1 MECKKYEIIED
12 GGRKRIRSLRDF
24 TVQDRHVCVGDL
36 GGYVYD
42 ERTLG
47 QRGGAWIFSGSL
59 EYPGIHVI
67 DEAIVDMGSNEAFAN
82 SARMN
87 RVFIRGNSRIMGM
100 MQFVSSATSEVTQTP
115 AMYEQGYYEG
125 YAGAPFEATAREAT
139 DKVRSKTMVWSA
151 GVGKVIMPNEN
162 YEIMCNKLD
171 EDGVT
176 LATTAW
182 RTGGP
187 DVTIDL
193 SDAPAFVL
201 NVRKKAGGAITPADI
216 TAAGFKI
223 QGSVLSKMDLND
235 VTLSVTY
242 DRAATPGTALKVL
255 HANNLVSVL
264 DTADIR
270 VSYSPTSS
278 SGLCVNCELY
288 RTNAVI
294 GLTPGKYGSLVG
306 TFRDTELITIDPT
319 FLGLYSYA
327 SNRKIMSVSDC
338 KEVVLSSKTQP
349 DLAEFNRQNSELV
362 FRGCN
367 VPMGIFYY
375 DHNPGGNIYEGIDF
389 TKSSEHLGKT
399 LPKQAQTILVS
410 STVEGMYRLYHKADD
425 KVFGMLVQDYAS
437 VENMGYGVL
446 EASYDS
452 VVYSDCVLDGV
463 FNITGCN
470 VFGGTLGGASK
481 VQSTVQDAVVIN
493 GNFRIEGNAQVVD
506 TPLRG
511 TGYIGDNAELKNGN
525 VEGYIY
531 MQDNAKYIPAK
542 VTNPP
547 IIKNLVMRD
556 NSKILKQRDISNN
569 HVNIEMS
576 DNAVIDA
583 IVSTD
588 RGFLLMSD
596 NSHISIASES
606 TLNLVNGLLEMR
618 DNARI
623 TGTGLVIINGD
634 VELVGNFSLSAGS
647 QKIYGK
653 HRISSLDEV
662 NKPEVPPMKKTW

>member
-42 ERTLG
+42 ERTLAQKG
-47 QRGGAWIFSGSL
+47 NAWIFSGSL

-82 SARMN
+82 AARMN
-87 RVFIRGNSRIMGM
+87 RVLIRGNSRIMGM
-100 MQFVSSATSEVTQTP
+100 MQFVSSATSGVTQIP

-125 YAGAPFEATAREAT
+125 YAGVPYEAAAREAS
-139 DKVRSKTMVWSA
+139 DKVRSKVMVWSA
-151 GVGKVIMPNEN
+151 GAGKVTLPNAE

-182 RTGGP
+182 ITGGP

-201 NVRKKAGGAITPADI
+201 NVRKKAGGDITPADI

-235 VTLSVTY
+235 VTMSVTY

-255 HANNLVSVL
+255 HANDLKSVL

-270 VSYSPTSS
+270 ISYSATNAATI
-278 SGLCVNCELY
+278 LTNCELY
-288 RTNAVI
+288 RTNVSVVAK
-294 GLTPGKYGSLVG
+294 PGFIVPILGKII
-306 TFRDTELITIDPT
+306 DTELVSIDST
-319 FLGLYSYA
+319 FNGGYTSAPSRELLDVA
-327 SNRKIMSVSDC
+327 DC
-338 KEVVLSSKTQP
+338 KVLALSSGTIP
-349 DLAEFNRQNSELV
+349 NISEFIRSGKLV

-367 VPMGIFYY
+367 VPVGIFYY
-375 DHNPGGNIYEGIDF
+375 DRNPGGNVYEGIDF
-389 TKSSEHLGKT
+389 TKASEHLGKT
-399 LPKQAQTILVS
+399 LPKQAQTMLVS
-410 STVEGMYRLYHKADD
+410 STVEGMYRLYRNADD

-437 VENMGYGVL
+437 VENMGYRAL
-446 EASYDS
+446 KSSYDS

-463 FNITGCN
+463 FNIIGCN

-481 VQSTVQDAVVIN
+481 VQSTVQDAVEIN

-506 TPLRG
+506 TPLKG
-511 TGYIGDNAELKNGN
+511 TGYIGDNAELKNGR

-531 MQDNAKYIPAK
+531 MQDNARYAPPAT
-542 VTNPP
+542 TNTQALRYV
-547 IIKNLVMRD
+547 IMVG
-556 NSKILKQRDISNN
+556 NSTCTKAPDSTTPTSFALY
-569 HVNIEMS
+569 
-576 DNAVIDA
+576 DNAKLDA
-583 IVSTD
+583 IVSIGQG
-588 RGFLLMSD
+588 GF
-596 NSHISIASES
+596 
-606 TLNLVNGLLEMR
+606 LEMR
-618 DNARI
+618 GDSIISHDKATSALTVQGRI
-623 TGTGLVIINGD
+623 LLKDKVAILGTGSVTAFGD
-634 VELVGNFSLSAGS
+634 IELVGNFNLSAGS
-647 QKIYGK
+647 RTIYGK

>member
-82 SARMN
+82 TARMN
-87 RVFIRGNSRIMGM
+87 RVLIRGNSRIMGM
-100 MQFVSSATSEVTQTP
+100 MQFVSNNTAEVTQTP
-115 AMYEQGYYEG
+115 EMYEQGCYEG
-125 YAGAPFEATAREAT
+125 YAGVPYEVAARDAS
-139 DKVRSKTMVWSA
+139 DKVRSKVMVWSA
-151 GVGKVIMPNEN
+151 GAGKVILPNAE

-223 QGSVLSKMDLND
+223 QGSVMSKMDLND
-235 VTLSVTY
+235 VTLSVTC

-255 HANNLVSVL
+255 HANDLKSVL

-270 VSYSPTSS
+270 ISYSATNAATI
-278 SGLCVNCELY
+278 LTNCELY
-288 RTNAVI
+288 RTNVSVVAK
-294 GLTPGKYGSLVG
+294 PGFIVPILGKII
-306 TFRDTELITIDPT
+306 DTELVSIDST
-319 FLGLYSYA
+319 FNGGYTSA
-327 SNRKIMSVSDC
+327 SSRELLDVADC
-338 KEVVLSSKTQP
+338 KVLALSSGTIP
-349 DLAEFNRQNSELV
+349 DINEFIRSGKLV

-367 VPMGIFYY
+367 VPVGIFYY
-375 DHNPGGNIYEGIDF
+375 DRNPGGNVYEGIDF
-389 TKSSEHLGKT
+389 TKASEHLGKT
-399 LPKQAQTILVS
+399 LPKQAQTMLVS
-410 STVEGMYRLYHKADD
+410 STVEGMYRLYRNADD

-437 VENMGYGVL
+437 VENMGYGAL
-446 EASYDS
+446 ESSYDS

-463 FNITGCN
+463 FNIIGCN

-481 VQSTVQDAVVIN
+481 VQSTVQGAVEIN

-506 TPLRG
+506 TPLKG
-511 TGYIGDNAELKNGN
+511 TGYIGDNAELKNGK

-542 VTNPP
+542 VGNPS

-556 NSKILKQRDISNN
+556 NSKILKQHNLSNN
-569 HVNIEMS
+569 HVKIEMS

-583 IVSTD
+583 VVSTE
-588 RGFLLMSD
+588 RGFLPMSD
-596 NSHISIASES
+596 NSHINIASES
-606 TLNLVNGLLEMR
+606 VLNSVNGLLEMR

-623 TGTGLVIINGD
+623 TGTGLIVINGD
-634 VELVGNFSLSAGS
+634 IELVGNFNFSSGS
-647 QKIYGK
+647 RTIYGK
-653 HRISSLDEV
+653 HRISSPDEV
-662 NKPEVPPMKKTW
+662 NKPELPPTKKTW

>member
-12 GGRKRIRSLRDF
+12 GGRKRIRSLCDF

-47 QRGGAWIFSGSL
+47 QRGNAWIFSGSL

-82 SARMN
+82 TARMN
-87 RVFIRGNSRIMGM
+87 RVLIRGNSRIMGM

-125 YAGAPFEATAREAT
+125 YAGVPYEAAAREAS
-139 DKVRSKTMVWSA
+139 DKVRSKVMTWSA
-151 GVGKVIMPNEN
+151 GAGKVILPNAE

-182 RTGGP
+182 ITGGP

-201 NVRKKAGGAITPADI
+201 NVRKKAGGDITPADI

-242 DRAATPGTALKVL
+242 DRAATPGTALKIL
-255 HANNLVSVL
+255 HANNLMSVL

-270 VSYSPTSS
+270 VSYSPTSAA
-278 SGLCVNCELY
+278 GLCVNCELY

-319 FLGLYSYA
+319 FLGSYSYA

-349 DLAEFNRQNSELV
+349 DLAEFNRKNGKLV

-367 VPMGIFYY
+367 VPVGIFYY
-375 DHNPGGNIYEGIDF
+375 DRNPGGNVYEGIDF
-389 TKSSEHLGKT
+389 TKASEHLGKT
-399 LPKQAQTILVS
+399 LPKQDKTMLVS
-410 STVEGMYRLYHKADD
+410 STVEGMYRLYHNADD

-437 VENMGYGVL
+437 VENMGYGAL
-446 EASYDS
+446 ESSYDS

-463 FNITGCN
+463 FNIIGCN

-481 VQSTVQDAVVIN
+481 VHSTSLEAVEIN
-493 GNFRIEGNAQVVD
+493 GNFRIEGNAQVTD
-506 TPLRG
+506 TSLKG
-511 TGYIGDNAELKNGN
+511 TGYIGGNAELKNGK

-542 VTNPP
+542 VTKPA

-556 NSKILKQRDISNN
+556 ISNN
-569 HVNIEMS
+569 HVHIEMS

-596 NSHISIASES
+596 NSHIGIANEALMN
-606 TLNLVNGLLEMR
+606 TVNGLLEMR

-623 TGTGLVIINGD
+623 IGTGYVVVNGD
-634 VELVGNFSLSAGS
+634 IELVGNFNLSAGS
-647 QKIYGK
+647 QTIYGK

-662 NKPEVPPMKKTW
+662 NKPELPPTKKTW

>member
-42 ERTLG
+42 ERTLAQKG
-47 QRGGAWIFSGSL
+47 NAWIFSGSL
-59 EYPGIHVI
+59 EYPGIHVY
-67 DEAIVDMGSNEAFAN
+67 DEAIVDMGSNEPFDAT
-82 SARMN
+82 ARMK
-87 RVFIRGNSRIMGM
+87 RVLIHGKSRIMGM

-125 YAGAPFEATAREAT
+125 YAGMPYEAAAREAS
-139 DKVRSKTMVWSA
+139 DKVRSKVMTWSA
-151 GVGKVIMPNEN
+151 GAGKVTLPNAE

-201 NVRKKAGGAITPADI
+201 NVRKKAAGAITPADI

-223 QGSVLSKMDLND
+223 QGSVQSEMDLND
-235 VTLSVTY
+235 ATLSVTY
-242 DRAATPGTALKVL
+242 DRAATPGTALMVL
-255 HANNLVSVL
+255 HANDLVSVL
-264 DTADIR
+264 DIADIR
-270 VSYSPTSS
+270 ISYSPTSA

-294 GLTPGKYGSLVG
+294 GITPGKYGSLVG
-306 TFRDTELITIDPT
+306 VFRDTELVTIEPSFNT
-319 FLGLYSYA
+319 SYT
-327 SNRKIMSVSDC
+327 SVNYRKRLEVSDC
-338 KEVVLSSKTQP
+338 KEVVLSNKTIP
-349 DLAEFNRQNSELV
+349 DFIDLNRKNGKLV

-367 VPMGIFYY
+367 VPVGIFYY
-375 DHNPGGNIYEGIDF
+375 DRYQCGNVYEGIDF
-389 TKSSEHLGKT
+389 TKASEHLGKT
-399 LPKQAQTILVS
+399 LPKQGKTILVS
-410 STVEGMYRLYHKADD
+410 STVEGMYRLYRNADD

-437 VENMGYGVL
+437 VEHMGYGAL
-446 EASYDS
+446 ESSYDS

-463 FNITGCN
+463 FNIIGRN

-481 VQSTVQDAVVIN
+481 VQSTVQDAIEIN
-493 GNFRIEGNAQVVD
+493 GSFRIEGNAQVVD
-506 TPLRG
+506 TPQKG
-511 TGYIGDNAELKNGN
+511 TGYIGGNAELKNGN

-531 MQDNAKYIPAK
+531 MDGNAKYIPSAA
-542 VTNPP
+542 VNPH
-547 IIKNLVMRD
+547 KLVHLIMRD
-556 NSKILKQRDISNN
+556 NAQVLKQRDASGVTANM
-569 HVNIEMS
+569 ELY
-576 DNAVIDA
+576 DNAVLDA
-583 IVSTD
+583 IIINAGTFIM
-588 RGFLLMSD
+588 RGNSLVRRSD
-596 NSHISIASES
+596 TGFALSSYGNS
-606 TLNLVNGLLEMR
+606 EMR

-623 TGTGLVIINGD
+623 DGLVNLYVRGG
-634 VELVGNFSLSAGS
+634 VTLVGNFSLTSGNPAV
-647 QKIYGK
+647 YGK
-653 HRISSLDEV
+653 RVISDVSQISV
-662 NKPEVPPMKKTW
+662 VGVPPTKKTW

>member
-82 SARMN
+82 TARMN

-100 MQFVSSATSEVTQTP
+100 MQFSSSATSEVTQTP

-125 YAGAPFEATAREAT
+125 YAGVPYEAAAREAS
-139 DKVRSKTMVWSA
+139 DKVRSKVMTWSA
-151 GVGKVIMPNEN
+151 GAGKVILPNAE

-216 TAAGFKI
+216 TAAGFKV

-242 DRAATPGTALKVL
+242 DRAATPGTALKIL
-255 HANNLVSVL
+255 HANALVSVL

-270 VSYSPTSS
+270 ISYSPTSA

-294 GLTPGKYGSLVG
+294 GLTPGEYGSLVG

-319 FLGLYSYA
+319 FVGSYSYA
-327 SNRKIMSVSDC
+327 SNRNTMSVSDC
-338 KEVVLSSKTQP
+338 KEIVLSSKTQP
-349 DLAEFNRQNSELV
+349 DLIEFNRKNGKLV

-367 VPMGIFYY
+367 VPVGIFYY
-375 DHNPGGNIYEGIDF
+375 DRNPGGNVYEGIDF
-389 TKSSEHLGKT
+389 TKASEHLGKT
-399 LPKQAQTILVS
+399 LPKQDKTILVS
-410 STVEGMYRLYHKADD
+410 STVEGMYRLYRNADD

-446 EASYDS
+446 ESSYDS

-463 FNITGCN
+463 FNIIGCN

-481 VQSTVQDAVVIN
+481 VQSTVQDAVEIN

-506 TPLRG
+506 TPLKG
-511 TGYIGDNAELKNGN
+511 TGYIGGNAELKNGK

-542 VTNPP
+542 VTNPA

-556 NSKILKQRDISNN
+556 NSKILKQHDISNN
-569 HVNIEMS
+569 HVKIEMS
-576 DNAVIDA
+576 DNVVIDA
-583 IVSTD
+583 VVSTD

-596 NSHISIASES
+596 NSHISIA
-606 TLNLVNGLLEMR
+606 NKQVMNVVNGLLEMR

-623 TGTGLVIINGD
+623 IGTDPVVVNGD
-634 VELVGNFSLSAGS
+634 IELVGNFNLSTGS
-647 QKIYGK
+647 RTIYGK
-653 HRISSLDEV
+653 HRIASLDEL
-662 NKPEVPPMKKTW
+662 NKPELPPTKKIW

>member
-67 DEAIVDMGSNEAFAN
+67 DEAIVDMGSNEAFATA
-82 SARMN
+82 ARMK
-87 RVFIRGNSRIMGM
+87 RVFVRGNSRIMGM
-100 MQFVSSATSEVTQTP
+100 MQFTTSKTAEVAQTP

-125 YAGAPFEATAREAT
+125 YAGVPYEAAARDAS
-139 DKVRSKTMVWSA
+139 DKVRSKVMVWSA
-151 GVGKVIMPNEN
+151 GAGKVIMPSDQ

-171 EDGVT
+171 EDGIT

-182 RTGGP
+182 RKGGEGI
-187 DVTIDL
+187 TIDL
-193 SDAPAFVL
+193 TDAPAFVL
-201 NVRKKAGGAITPADI
+201 NVRKVGGGDITPADV

-223 QGSVLSKMDLND
+223 QGAADSRLDMND
-235 VTLSVTY
+235 TTVSATY
-242 DRAATPGTALKVL
+242 DRSATVETALRM
-255 HANNLVSVL
+255 HVSEGKSIL
-264 DTADIR
+264 DNSEIR
-270 VSYSPTSS
+270 VNYSATNPAT
-278 SGLCVNCELY
+278 LVNNVELI
-288 RTNAVI
+288 RSKVNAE
-294 GLTPGKYGSLVG
+294 LTPDKTYSLVG
-306 TFRDTELITIDPT
+306 AYRDVELISIKSDWVGEYNN
-319 FLGLYSYA
+319 LLSKDRIEV
-327 SNRKIMSVSDC
+327 SNCPVF
-338 KEVVLSSKTQP
+338 VLSIKTIP
-349 DLAEFNRQNSELV
+349 DLGEFNAKNGKLV

-367 VPMGIFYY
+367 VPVGIFYY
-375 DHNPGGNIYEGIDF
+375 DHNPGGNVYTDIDF
-389 TKSSEHLGKT
+389 SKASEHLGKT
-399 LPKQAQTILVS
+399 LLEQEQTILVS
-410 STVEGMYRLYHKADD
+410 SNVEGMYRLYRNADD

-437 VENMGYGVL
+437 VEHMGYGAL
-446 EASYDS
+446 ESSYNS
-452 VVYSDCVLDGV
+452 VVYADCVLDGV
-463 FNITGCN
+463 FNIIGCN

-481 VQSTVQDAVVIN
+481 VQSTVRDAVEIK

-506 TPLRG
+506 TPLKG
-511 TGYIGDNAELKNGN
+511 TGYIGDNAELKNGK

-542 VTNPP
+542 VINPS

-556 NSKILKQRDISNN
+556 NSRILKQCNLSNN
-569 HVNIEMS
+569 HVKIEMS

-583 IVSTD
+583 VVSTE

-596 NSHISIASES
+596 NSHINIASES
-606 TLNLVNGLLEMR
+606 VMNSVNGLLEMR

-623 TGTGLVIINGD
+623 TGTGFVVIDGD
-634 VELVGNFSLSAGS
+634 VELVGNFNLSTGS
-647 QKIYGK
+647 RTIYGK

-662 NKPEVPPMKKTW
+662 NKPELPPTKKTW

>member
-59 EYPGIHVI
+59 EYPGIHVF

-82 SARMN
+82 TARMN

-125 YAGAPFEATAREAT
+125 YAGVPYEAAAREAS
-139 DKVRSKTMVWSA
+139 DKVRSKVMVWSA
-151 GVGKVIMPNEN
+151 GAGKVILPNAE

-176 LATTAW
+176 LDTTVW

-201 NVRKKAGGAITPADI
+201 SVRKKAGGAITPADI

-235 VTLSVTY
+235 VTLSVTC
-242 DRAATPGTALKVL
+242 DRAATTGTALKVL
-255 HANNLVSVL
+255 HANDLKSVL

-270 VSYSPTSS
+270 ISYSASDAATI
-278 SGLCVNCELY
+278 LTNCELY
-288 RTNAVI
+288 RTNVSVVAKP
-294 GLTPGKYGSLVG
+294 GLIVPILGKII
-306 TFRDTELITIDPT
+306 DTELVSIDAT
-319 FLGLYSYA
+319 FNGGYTSKSSREMLDVA
-327 SNRKIMSVSDC
+327 DC
-338 KEVVLSSKTQP
+338 KVLALSSGTIP
-349 DLAEFNRQNSELV
+349 NINEFIGSGKLV

-367 VPMGIFYY
+367 VPVGIFYY
-375 DHNPGGNIYEGIDF
+375 DCNPGGNVYEGIDF
-389 TKSSEHLGKT
+389 TKASEHLSKT
-399 LPKQAQTILVS
+399 LPKQAQTMLVS
-410 STVEGMYRLYHKADD
+410 STVEGMYRLYRNADD

-437 VENMGYGVL
+437 VENMGYGAL
-446 EASYDS
+446 KSSYDS

-463 FNITGCN
+463 FNIIGCN

-481 VQSTVQDAVVIN
+481 VQSTVQDAVEIN

-511 TGYIGDNAELKNGN
+511 TGYIGDNAELKNGK

-542 VTNPP
+542 VDNPS

-556 NSKILKQRDISNN
+556 NSKILKQRNLSNN
-569 HVNIEMS
+569 HVKIEMS

-583 IVSTD
+583 VVSTE

-596 NSHISIASES
+596 NSHINIANES
-606 TLNLVNGLLEMR
+606 VLNSVNGLLEMR

-623 TGTGLVIINGD
+623 TGTGFIVINGD
-634 VELVGNFSLSAGS
+634 IELVGNFNFSAGS
-647 QKIYGK
+647 RTIYGK
-653 HRISSLDEV
+653 HRISSPDEV
-662 NKPEVPPMKKTW
+662 NKPELPPTKKTW